1 MTTTSNSDEAD
12 MSDSEVA
19 PSASESFSMMDDAL
33 EAKLSGVVDLLLGAK
48 HVGIISHERPDADAI
63 GSSIALSMILD
74 QRDVENVVFNVDGLP
89 ESLKFLPGSRR
100 CRKNADLLSRCD
112 LIVLL
117 DCGFSS
123 RAGATPKSIWQK
135 PVVVIDHHESVDKKL
150 AKLCLHD
157 PHASSTAELIFLIGA
172 KLDIAW
178 DADIAANI
186 FAGIHTDTG
195 GFRYSKTS
203 ARTFLVAAALAE
215 TEFDIA
221 DVANSIYEQQPLRI
235 FRLKSEV
242 LSRIEFAASGSV
254 AFIAITDEQKRRHGV
269 HDDDL
274 LALVNEARSIAG
286 VEVAM
291 QLEERGDGT
300 VKVSLRSKSYLDVAR
315 VAEQFGGGGHTNAA
329 GCRISG
335 SLSNVLARLKNAIE
349 PLVS

>member
-1 MTTTSNSDEAD
+1 MTTTPNSDEAENGG
-12 MSDSEVA
+12 SG
-19 PSASESFSMMDDAL
+19 SATGPDDAPVIDEVL
-33 EAKLSGVVDLLLGAK
+33 DRQLSKVVEMLKGAK

-63 GSSIALSMILD
+63 GSSIALSMILE
-74 QRDVENVVFNVDGLP
+74 RVNVENAVFNVDGLP

-117 DCGFSS
+117 DCGSAS
-123 RAGATPKSIWQK
+123 RAGATPKSIWTK
-135 PVVVIDHHESVDKKL
+135 PVIVIDHHETIDGKL
-150 AKLCLHD
+150 AAESLHD
-157 PHASSTAELIFLIGA
+157 AHASSTAELVFLLGE
-172 KLDIAW
+172 KMGVTWDSDIAT
-178 DADIAANI
+178 NI

-203 ARTFLVAAALAE
+203 ARTFQIAATLVG
-215 TEFDIA
+215 TGFDIA
-221 DVANSIYEQQPLRI
+221 DVTNSLYEQQPLRI

-242 LSRIEFAASGSV
+242 LSRIEFAASGTV
-254 AFIAITDEQKRRHGV
+254 AFVAITDEQKRRHSI

-291 QLEERGDGT
+291 QLEELGDGT
-300 VKVSLRSKSYLDVAR
+300 VKVSLRSKSYLDVAS
-315 VAEQFGGGGHTNAA
+315 VASQFGGGGHTNAA
-329 GCRISG
+329 GCRVSG